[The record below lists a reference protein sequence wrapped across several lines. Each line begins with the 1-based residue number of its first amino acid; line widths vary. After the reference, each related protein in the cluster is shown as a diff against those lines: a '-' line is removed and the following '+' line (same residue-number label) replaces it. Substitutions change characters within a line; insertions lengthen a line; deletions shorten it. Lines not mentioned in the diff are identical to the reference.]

1 MTVKIGVIGPQD
13 SIDLIKSV
21 AKNMEEDFEL
31 VLGIYDRKEETVELT
46 KEIQIKVDVLLYTGN
61 IPYRVAVQSG
71 SITKPALYV
80 PMIGTSLAR
89 ILWDIKNKG
98 LSYNR
103 LSIDTINLSDVLEI
117 GDELGIDFERIK
129 IIDFDPLESYEN
141 LAEKHAKLAINNKT
155 DVAITG
161 LSTTHKILQKK
172 GVSSYRIRPTLYL
185 LKEHLKKA
193 IYIGDVKKQRSS
205 QVNVMI
211 FKLNCEECIDY
222 KFLKLR
228 NRFEHGLIEL
238 ANRVF
243 GTVFPQGQVEFML
256 FATRGV
262 VETRQ
267 MPTEVLNILSKIT
280 ENFSGGIGYGHTVY
294 RAEMNA
300 RMALNRAISYDGA
313 CLYKME
319 SNGRLEGPFREGEFA
334 LSYQLQE
341 TDNYVKKIAE
351 KIGLSTAYIG
361 KIESLIEKT
370 NTNLFSAEEFGSS
383 LDISSRS
390 ARRILNKIV
399 DKGYAEVVAHES
411 PNKTGR
417 PRKIFSIN
425 FDKGNA

>member
-21 AKNMEEDFEL
+21 AKSMDDDFEL
-31 VLGIYDRKEETVELT
+31 VLGIYDRKDETVKLT
-46 KEIQIKVDVLLYTGN
+46 KKIQIDVDVLLYTGN

-71 SITKPALYV
+71 VITKPALYV
-80 PMIGTSLAR
+80 PMIGTSLTR
-89 ILWDIKNKG
+89 ILWDIKDRG
-98 LSYNR
+98 LSYKR

-117 GDELGIDFERIK
+117 EDELGIDFKKIK
-129 IIDFDPLESYEN
+129 IIDFNPEESYEN
-141 LAEKHAKLAINNKT
+141 LAKKHAELVRNNET

-161 LSTTHKILQKK
+161 LSTTYRILQEK
-172 GVSSYRIRPTLYL
+172 GIHSYRIRPTIYL
-185 LKEHLKKA
+185 LKEHLQKA
-193 IYIGDVKKQRSS
+193 LYIGDAKKQRSS

-211 FKLNCEECIDY
+211 FKLHCDECIDY

-238 ANRVF
+238 ANKVF
-243 GTVFPQGQVEFML
+243 GTVFPQGQLEFML

-262 VETRQ
+262 VETEQ
-267 MPTEVLNILSKIT
+267 MSYEVLETLSKIT
-280 ENFSGGIGYGHTVY
+280 NNFSGGLGYGHTVY

-300 RMALNRAISYDGA
+300 RMALNRAMAHEGA

-319 SNGRLEGPFREGEFA
+319 MDGRLEGPFREGQFT
-334 LSYQLQE
+334 LNYQLQE
-341 TDNYVKKIAE
+341 TDDYIKEIAG

-361 KIESLIEKT
+361 KIESIIRRT
-370 NTNLFSAEEFGSS
+370 SNNRFSAEEFASS
-383 LDISSRS
+383 LDISPRS

-399 DKGYAEVVAHES
+399 DNGFAEVVAHES

-417 PRKIFSIN
+417 PRQIFSIDFYN
-425 FDKGNA
+425 PVK